1 MKTVIN
7 VLALGAAVAG
17 IAYLLRDNDSV
28 KSTLDRAK
36 ERASGA
42 LDKVKGTL
50 ISARGEAK
58 TELADLS

>member
-1 MKTVIN
+1 MKSVIN
-7 VLALGAAVAG
+7 ILAVGAAVAG
-17 IAYLLRDNDSV
+17 IVYLFRDNDGV

-50 ISARGEAK
+50 YSARGEAK

>member
-17 IAYLLRDNDSV
+17 IAYLLRENDSV

-42 LDKVKGTL
+42 FDKVKGTL
-50 ISARGEAK
+50 ISARGDAK